1 MENREISELM
11 MENINN
17 FTNLV
22 KIINDERYSAE
33 KVLTERQFFTLVSIR
48 KHKKIEL
55 KNLSKNLYVSNSSLC
70 ILLNKLVEQG
80 YVYREED
87 PGDRRNTFYCITEKG
102 DKIVK
107 GEIDR
112 LISII
117 GIKIDKLSV
126 EQKERLFNCMIELDS
141 MIKLLL

>member
-1 MENREISELM
+1 MENREISVLM
-11 MENINN
+11 MENMNH
-17 FTNLV
+17 FTNLI
-22 KIINDERYSAE
+22 KIVNDERYSRE
-33 KVLTERQFFTLVSIR
+33 KILTERQFFALVSIR

-87 PGDRRNTFYCITEKG
+87 PRDRRNTFYCITKKG
-102 DKIVK
+102 DEVIK

-112 LISII
+112 FISII
-117 GIKIDKLSV
+117 GIKIDKLNV
-126 EQKERLFNCMIELDS
+126 EQKERLFNCMTEVESI
-141 MIKLLL
+141 IKILL